1 MQIIGEAARGVSPQL
16 RDRHSEIPWTQIVGM
31 RNILVHVYFGVDVD
45 VVWDVV
51 ERDLQDLKGN
61 AEAILNTLPKRP

>member
-1 MQIIGEAARGVSPQL
+1 
-16 RDRHSEIPWTQIVGM
+16 M